1 MKALLAFIIM
11 AAVIVTLIEINERIK
26 AKKSPTNEAEPLK
39 EDECKINEPGQEDC
53 SGCGL
58 IEICE
63 KEEKK
68 NGR

>member
-1 MKALLAFIIM
+1 M

-39 EDECKINEPGQEDC
+39 EDEGKINEPGQEDC
-53 SGCGL
+53 SGGGL

>member
-1 MKALLAFIIM
+1 M

-39 EDECKINEPGQEDC
+39 EGECKIDEPGQKDC

-58 IEICE
+58 IEVCE

>member
-26 AKKSPTNEAEPLK
+26 AKKSPTNETEPLK
-39 EDECKINEPGQEDC
+39 EDECKIDEPGQEDC

-58 IEICE
+58 IEVCE